1 MAASTAAAVRQDTP
15 CSPLVPPKITATRVR
30 VAVVV
35 PATGRSSLMTSS
47 PRRYRSDTLPGVC
60 DRTRKARETEHMS
73 ETRTGELRPDTVA
86 VTSGRPERRVDAP
99 FNQPAVFASTYVG
112 SHHPDA
118 GDLGYG
124 RYANPTWH
132 ALERAIGELEGGRA
146 LTFSSGMAAAH
157 AIVELLPAGATVVL
171 PESCYLGVSAL
182 VDERAALLDWT
193 VRRVAVA
200 DTVAVLEA
208 AEVADLPAIA
218 AAASD
223 TAVVVVDN
231 TFATPLLQQPLSQQA
246 HLVLHSATKLISGH
260 SDALL
265 GAVVVRHD
273 RDDLYHRLEV
283 TRKVHGAVPGVM
295 ESYLVLRGLR
305 TLAVR
310 LDRAQKNALVL
321 AERLD
326 RHPAVCRIRF
336 PGLPNDPGHQVAS
349 RTMAG
354 FGSLL
359 AIELADAAAANTFV
373 DRLRLWVHATSLGGV
388 ESTLERRRRWRGE
401 LLTVPEGL
409 VRMSVGIEH
418 VEDLWADLDQ
428 ALRVG

>member
-1 MAASTAAAVRQDTP
+1 
-15 CSPLVPPKITATRVR
+15 
-30 VAVVV
+30 
-35 PATGRSSLMTSS
+35 
-47 PRRYRSDTLPGVC
+47 
-60 DRTRKARETEHMS
+60 MS

-208 AEVADLPAIA
+208 AEGADLVWIESPTNPTIEVADLPAIA

-273 RDDLYHRLEV
+273 RDDLYNRLEV

-310 LDRAQKNALVL
+310 LDRAQMNAAVL

-359 AIELADAAAANTFV
+359 AIELPDAAAANTFV

-418 VEDLWADLDQ
+418 VEDLWADLEQ
-428 ALRVG
+428 ALPVG

>member
-1 MAASTAAAVRQDTP
+1 M
-15 CSPLVPPKITATRVR
+15 
-30 VAVVV
+30 
-35 PATGRSSLMTSS
+35 
-47 PRRYRSDTLPGVC
+47 
-60 DRTRKARETEHMS
+60 KARETEHMS
-73 ETRTGELRPDTVA
+73 GTPPAHLRLDTVA
-86 VTSGRPERRVDAP
+86 VTSGRPERQVDAP
-99 FNQPAVFASTYVG
+99 LNQPAVFASTYVG

-124 RYANPTWH
+124 RYANPTWL

-171 PESCYLGVSAL
+171 PTSCYLGVSAL
-182 VDERAALLDWT
+182 VDQRAALLDWT
-193 VRRVAVA
+193 VRRVTVA
-200 DTVAVLEA
+200 DTAAVLEA
-208 AEVADLPAIA
+208 AEGADLVWMESPTNPTIDVADLPAVA
-218 AAASD
+218 SAASD
-223 TAVVVVDN
+223 TALVVVDN
-231 TFATPLLQQPLSQQA
+231 TFATPLLQQPLSHKA

-265 GAVVVRHD
+265 GAVVVRSD
-273 RDDLYHRLEV
+273 RDDLYNRLQV
-283 TRKVHGAVPGVM
+283 TRRVHGAVPGVM

-310 LDRAQKNALVL
+310 LDRAQENAAVL

-336 PGLPNDPGHQVAS
+336 PGLPTDPGHEVAS
-349 RTMAG
+349 RTMTG

-359 AIELADAAAANTFV
+359 AIELADAAAANTFI

-401 LLTVPEGL
+401 LPTVPEGL

-418 VEDLWADLDQ
+418 VEDLWADLEQ
-428 ALRVG
+428 ALPVS

>member
-1 MAASTAAAVRQDTP
+1 
-15 CSPLVPPKITATRVR
+15 
-30 VAVVV
+30 
-35 PATGRSSLMTSS
+35 
-47 PRRYRSDTLPGVC
+47 
-60 DRTRKARETEHMS
+60 MS
-73 ETRTGELRPDTVA
+73 ETRAGDLRPDTVA

-171 PESCYLGVSAL
+171 PASCYLGVSAL
-182 VDERAALLDWT
+182 VEGRAALLDWT

-200 DTVAVLEA
+200 DTAAVLGA
-208 AEVADLPAIA
+208 AEGADLVWIESPTNPTIEVADLPAIA

-231 TFATPLLQQPLSQQA
+231 TFATPLLQQPLNQKA

-265 GAVVVRHD
+265 GAVVVHHD
-273 RDDLYHRLEV
+273 RDDLYNRLEV

-310 LDRAQKNALVL
+310 LDRAQKNAAVL

-336 PGLPNDPGHQVAS
+336 PGLPNDPGHQLAS

-359 AIELADAAAANTFV
+359 AIELADAATANTFI

-418 VEDLWADLDQ
+418 VEDLWADLEQ
-428 ALRVG
+428 ALPVG